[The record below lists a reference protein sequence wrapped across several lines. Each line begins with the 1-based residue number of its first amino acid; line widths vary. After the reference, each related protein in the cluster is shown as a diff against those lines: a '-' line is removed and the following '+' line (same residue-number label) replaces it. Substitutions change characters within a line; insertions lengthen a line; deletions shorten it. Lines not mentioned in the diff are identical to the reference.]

1 MSLVVNILTIP
12 IMKWAK
18 KVENLEREKQFK
30 VKQEVIAIKREYKG
44 EEAFRK
50 IDAVYKQYKYSA
62 FLAFRADLS
71 IFLSI
76 PLFVA
81 AITVLDGNPIFS
93 GVSFWF
99 IDDLSKPDHLF
110 FGYNFLPVFM
120 TIVNLFAIKL
130 YNNDNKFFDRANIKL
145 IIIALLFLIYLYG
158 RSSAL
163 MIYWT
168 FNNILSALIIVFGF
182 INKRVN

>member
-1 MSLVVNILTIP
+1 
-12 IMKWAK
+12 MKWAK
-18 KVENLEREKQFK
+18 KVENMEREKQFK

-99 IDDLSKPDHLF
+99 IDDLSEPDHLF
-110 FGYNFLPVFM
+110 FW
-120 TIVNLFAIKL
+120 I
-130 YNNDNKFFDRANIKL
+130 
-145 IIIALLFLIYLYG
+145 
-158 RSSAL
+158 
-163 MIYWT
+163 
-168 FNNILSALIIVFGF
+168 
-182 INKRVN
+182 